1 MASTKKVEVEE
12 KKDEKYF
19 VMLPP
24 ARDKEENFVLVGING
39 EATKLMRGVPL
50 YVSKEVKEV
59 LDNSRVAMKFLEQ
72 NQAKAG
78 KKLS

>member
-1 MASTKKVEVEE
+1 MATTKKVEEV
-12 KKDEKYF
+12 KNDEKYF
-19 VMLPP
+19 VMIPP